1 MKAVPEKPS
10 AAPPQHDAVRASHHD
25 AVHAP
30 DLDTSAATPDLGTT
44 TAAPDLGTTTATPDL
59 GTTTAAPDLELAAA
73 APDLGL
79 SHLSRLSHSAAP
91 PAERTTASP
100 PPDRRSI
107 QRLQRMAGNGA
118 VSRMVAQRYTAP
130 VKPPPAQSA
139 RFRSVKADVAGKRTR
154 LAAHA
159 PAASESKASQDAAVA
174 PPDDKEAQGK
184 AANAEKM
191 NAAKP
196 GEFDKKAFIDAVN
209 KAIDSQ
215 APKNLDEA
223 DKFAKSGKA
232 DQVKAEVDGKVTD
245 GKESSANDI
254 DTATKAPP
262 DTSAAKDK
270 EVTPL
275 TPDEAPGNPG
285 APSAADAVP
294 EKQPAAVT
302 DFSEGPAG
310 NDKAMADA
318 EVTEEQLAKGNEP
331 EFNEAL
337 SAKKTSEADAAKAP
351 AKGKAGE
358 DQQLSTA
365 QQNAAASGAQAMAG
379 LTSTRA
385 AAGKQV
391 DGGKNDTKSKDE
403 KKRAEVTAKLQ
414 KVYDGTKKDVEDTL
428 SGLDKKVDSAFTSGE
443 KSARDAFTADHKS
456 RMKKYKDK
464 RYSGL
469 MGKGRWIKDKFAGL
483 PKAANDL
490 YQESRKLYVSR
501 MQTVISSVA
510 DIIGA
515 ELGKAKARIAKG
527 RTELKAEVDRLPADL
542 KQFGEDAAKDF
553 AGKFD
558 DLETTVN
565 EKSEQLVQ
573 DLAQKYTAA
582 LNKIDEEIKKLQEAN
597 KGLIDKAKDA
607 IVGVIKTI
615 NELKNLLLGI
625 LAKAASAI
633 MKIIKDPIGF
643 LGNLVK
649 AVGAGLN
656 LFITNIADHLKTG
669 VVSWLLGTA
678 VKAGLDLPARFDLK
692 GIIQLI
698 GSMLGLTWDN
708 IRARVTRKGVPD
720 EAMSAVETSV
730 PVAKNLAAE
739 GPAGAVKEIQA
750 ETGDLKAT
758 ILGKL
763 TTYLIPTVLIAGI
776 TWIISLLNPAS
787 AFVRAVK
794 GIIDIVTFI
803 VTQGAQ
809 IADFV
814 NAVLDA
820 VIAIANGGQ
829 AGVPKLIEA
838 ALASSVPL
846 LIGFL
851 AALLG
856 IGGLAN
862 KVKSVFQSVSRPV
875 TRAIDKIVDFIA
887 RKGKALWNKRKDKK
901 GGDQNK
907 KDRPDVR
914 LAARKAALRGWQD
927 TARHT
932 ADQVVSAQQLKALL
946 SNSAG
951 SPNGVRITL
960 DVVDSQN
967 SWRVRASARSARQH
981 ARAEEGSGWIAQGDG
996 GQRFYTAKNLSA
1008 FNSSLI
1014 SETFNELGKHD
1025 EASSED
1031 SDLRSEYRRS
1041 VETGK
1046 QIEKSQQDRLDT
1058 KVRGLK
1064 FSVEQESFT
1073 GAKQD
1078 KKVRTTVRVTPNTQS
1093 ATRQVP
1099 LHEEEFPFTMGQAAR
1114 TMKIESVGDPV
1125 TQLHPVKI
1133 PMKGNDPTTGYVVNM
1148 ATTPGEIA
1156 PTVASRYLN
1165 EAWVGSESNEA
1176 PESRTAVVIG
1186 VNTYES
1192 LDEQKTESGKAS
1204 ISGAINSIDRPE
1216 KLLMA
1221 AFGFVWTPTWYK
1233 GKKKA
1238 QIDLVRK
1245 AYDGLESSEKEK
1257 VLSENEGQL
1266 RKERRLPYGL
1276 FRDEVVR
1283 SPHTTDAV
1291 GILSKVNERVHIVN
1305 QDADGGVTAWGGRGV
1320 LTEYDAFL
1328 SDMEIHPTLTIGG
1341 YTFEGFDWTP
1351 SGAPRATQLGRLVHA
1366 LRSAMATAKARLTG
1380 SPTARGER
1388 AQSAHLTT
1396 LGNRLDRTIRTAI
1409 SEVHPEMLYP
1419 TEPNM
1424 LIKATDS
1431 LHGGGIFQDDNLRPS
1446 PSSKQGALYGIG
1458 GSEGRSAKIRMM
1470 KNDPEGFMARY
1481 APGTSIGTDPLPDD
1495 KGRGLTVTPQNVRD
1509 VTSGTAFDDGIP
1521 RHRAYALIMQSQT
1534 TASAMNLARE
1544 FRMINPRLTAADEL
1558 RLRDEIFAHV
1568 ERAAEFMVDNPDVAI
1583 EDKNSPVE
1591 GILMNLR
1598 DSFEKAILRD
1608 ASTGNEELLE
1618 AYRKAH
1624 QITDRIIRTMT
1635 ASEMGSLWK
1644 DLSSSLHRISE
1655 SPPRS
1660 GR

>member
-10 AAPPQHDAVRASHHD
+10 ATPQPRHEAVR
-25 AVHAP
+25 AP
-30 DLDTSAATPDLGTT
+30 DLDAVAVPERDAVAVPERDGSRSDAARTEQ
-44 TAAPDLGTTTATPDL
+44 TATSP
-59 GTTTAAPDLELAAA
+59 A
-73 APDLGL
+73 
-79 SHLSRLSHSAAP
+79 SRV
-91 PAERTTASP
+91 
-100 PPDRRSI
+100 PDRRSI
-107 QRLQRMAGNGA
+107 QRLQRLAGNGA
-118 VSRMVAQRYTAP
+118 VSRLVAQRYTAP
-130 VKPPPAQSA
+130 VKPSPAQSP
-139 RFRSVKADVAGKRTR
+139 RFRNVKTDVAAKKTR

-159 PAASESKASQDAAVA
+159 PAATESKASQDAAVA

-196 GEFDKKAFIDAVN
+196 GEFDKAAFIAAVD
-209 KAIDSQ
+209 KAIDAQ

-223 DKFAKSGKA
+223 DKFSKSGKA

-245 GKESSANDI
+245 GKESSAKDI

-270 EVTPL
+270 DVTPL
-275 TPDEAPGNPG
+275 TPDQAPGNPG

-351 AKGKAGE
+351 AKGKAAE
-358 DQQLSTA
+358 DQQLSSA
-365 QQNAAASGAQAMAG
+365 KQNAAASGAQAMSA

-385 AAGKQV
+385 TAGKQV

-428 SGLDKKVDSAFTSGE
+428 SGLDKKVDSAFTAGE

-469 MGKGRWIKDKFAGL
+469 MGKGRWVKDKFAGL
-483 PKAANDL
+483 PKEADAL
-490 YQESRKLYVSR
+490 YQESRKLYVAKMR
-501 MQTVISSVA
+501 TVISSVA

-527 RTELKAEVDRLPADL
+527 RTELKAEVDKLPPDL
-542 KQFGEDAAKDF
+542 RQFGEEAAKDF

-558 DLETTVN
+558 DLEATVN

-597 KGLIDKAKDA
+597 RGLIDKAKDA
-607 IVGVIKTI
+607 IVGAIKTI

-678 VKAGLDLPARFDLK
+678 VKAGLDLPQKFDLK

-708 IRARVTRKGVPD
+708 IRTRVTRKGVPD

-750 ETGDLKAT
+750 EAGDLKAT

-809 IADFV
+809 IVDFV

-838 ALASSVPL
+838 ALATSVPL

-887 RKGKALWNKRKDKK
+887 KKGKALW
-901 GGDQNK
+901 
-907 KDRPDVR
+907 
-914 LAARKAALRGWQD
+914 
-927 TARHT
+927 
-932 ADQVVSAQQLKALL
+932 
-946 SNSAG
+946 
-951 SPNGVRITL
+951 
-960 DVVDSQN
+960 
-967 SWRVRASARSARQH
+967 
-981 ARAEEGSGWIAQGDG
+981 
-996 GQRFYTAKNLSA
+996 AK
-1008 FNSSLI
+1008 I
-1014 SETFNELGKHD
+1014 
-1025 EASSED
+1025 
-1031 SDLRSEYRRS
+1031 
-1041 VETGK
+1041 
-1046 QIEKSQQDRLDT
+1046 
-1058 KVRGLK
+1058 
-1064 FSVEQESFT
+1064 
-1073 GAKQD
+1073 
-1078 KKVRTTVRVTPNTQS
+1078 
-1093 ATRQVP
+1093 
-1099 LHEEEFPFTMGQAAR
+1099 
-1114 TMKIESVGDPV
+1114 
-1125 TQLHPVKI
+1125 
-1133 PMKGNDPTTGYVVNM
+1133 
-1148 ATTPGEIA
+1148 
-1156 PTVASRYLN
+1156 
-1165 EAWVGSESNEA
+1165 
-1176 PESRTAVVIG
+1176 
-1186 VNTYES
+1186 
-1192 LDEQKTESGKAS
+1192 
-1204 ISGAINSIDRPE
+1204 
-1216 KLLMA
+1216 
-1221 AFGFVWTPTWYK
+1221 K
-1233 GKKKA
+1233 GKKKPDADKNKNPHVKPATDKGAKDRTVGKNLTWTIHSEPHRLWIA
-1238 QIDLVRK
+1238 QSSGRYVPMVASEPNPVQTAIGLYRGQAAPQNDETTTETIDAAESDLNSLLGALATYEREKKAGASDAVLSRTEADIISAQVNLRK
-1245 AYDGLESSEKEK
+1245 SIAKAQTLLGHDSDDRLQSAKEAFKSSPFSTLYLAKLLGLSSRTAQREVKDWLEKGVAFPHESGMYTFDPVVAGWRESHPNNRSKYGYSNPKKTSSVGLE
-1257 VLSENEGQL
+1257 
-1266 RKERRLPYGL
+1266 
-1276 FRDEVVR
+1276 
-1283 SPHTTDAV
+1283 
-1291 GILSKVNERVHIVN
+1291 ILSKGLLGSYDSDRNIKPATPNEKKDATYH
-1305 QDADGGVTAWGGRGV
+1305 QD
-1320 LTEYDAFL
+1320 
-1328 SDMEIHPTLTIGG
+1328 
-1341 YTFEGFDWTP
+1341 
-1351 SGAPRATQLGRLVHA
+1351 RARYKSV
-1366 LRSAMATAKARLTG
+1366 
-1380 SPTARGER
+1380 
-1388 AQSAHLTT
+1388 
-1396 LGNRLDRTIRTAI
+1396 
-1409 SEVHPEMLYP
+1409 V
-1419 TEPNM
+1419 
-1424 LIKATDS
+1424 
-1431 LHGGGIFQDDNLRPS
+1431 
-1446 PSSKQGALYGIG
+1446 PSSQYL
-1458 GSEGRSAKIRMM
+1458 
-1470 KNDPEGFMARY
+1470 DFPFPE
-1481 APGTSIGTDPLPDD
+1481 
-1495 KGRGLTVTPQNVRD
+1495 
-1509 VTSGTAFDDGIP
+1509 
-1521 RHRAYALIMQSQT
+1521 
-1534 TASAMNLARE
+1534 
-1544 FRMINPRLTAADEL
+1544 
-1558 RLRDEIFAHV
+1558 
-1568 ERAAEFMVDNPDVAI
+1568 
-1583 EDKNSPVE
+1583 
-1591 GILMNLR
+1591 
-1598 DSFEKAILRD
+1598 AILGHAGKG
-1608 ASTGNEELLE
+1608 ASGHWNAIGHTQTRAENQTWNKDPNNYHGPEHEKESAASGSQAPPYELPTKE
-1618 AYRKAH
+1618 R
-1624 QITDRIIRTMT
+1624 
-1635 ASEMGSLWK
+1635 GS
-1644 DLSSSLHRISE
+1644 HE
-1655 SPPRS
+1655 SWWES
-1660 GR
+1660 G

>member
-1 MKAVPEKPS
+1 MKAIPEKPS
-10 AAPPQHDAVRASHHD
+10 ETSRSGAPRTDTAPQP
-25 AVHAP
+25 AP
-30 DLDTSAATPDLGTT
+30 S
-44 TAAPDLGTTTATPDL
+44 
-59 GTTTAAPDLELAAA
+59 
-73 APDLGL
+73 
-79 SHLSRLSHSAAP
+79 
-91 PAERTTASP
+91 

-107 QRLQRMAGNGA
+107 QRLQRLAGNGA
-118 VSRMVAQRYTAP
+118 VSRLVAQRYTAP
-130 VKPPPAQSA
+130 VKPSPAQSA
-139 RFRSVKADVAGKRTR
+139 RFRTMKADVAGKKTR

-159 PAASESKASQDAAVA
+159 PAGAESKASQDAAVA

-245 GKESSANDI
+245 GKETSAKDI

-270 EVTPL
+270 DVTPL
-275 TPDEAPGNPG
+275 TPDQAPGNPG

-294 EKQPAAVT
+294 DKQPAAVT
-302 DFSEGPAG
+302 DFSEGPAD
-310 NDKAMADA
+310 NDRAMADA
-318 EVTEEQLAKGNEP
+318 EVTEDQLAKGNEP

-351 AKGKAGE
+351 AKGRAAE

-365 QQNAAASGAQAMAG
+365 KQNAAASGAQAMAG

-403 KKRAEVTAKLQ
+403 KKRAEVTAKLRH
-414 KVYDGTKKDVEDTL
+414 VYDGTKKDVEDTL

-490 YQESRKLYVSR
+490 YQESRKLYVSK
-501 MQTVISSVA
+501 MQTVISQVA
-510 DIIGA
+510 DIIGT

-542 KQFGEDAAKDF
+542 KQFGQEAAKDF

-558 DLETTVN
+558 DLEATVN

-607 IVGVIKTI
+607 IVGAIKTI

-678 VKAGLDLPARFDLK
+678 VKAGLDLPQKFDLK

-708 IRARVTRKGVPD
+708 IRTRVTRKGVPD

-750 ETGDLKAT
+750 EAGDLKAT

-829 AGVPKLIEA
+829 AGVPKLIET
-838 ALASSVPL
+838 ALATSVPL

-887 RKGKALWNKRKDKK
+887 KKGRALARRTTNKTGAGGTPEKREERLGKGLRAGVTAVNKYRDRPVGERLLNPLLGAIRARHRLTSLKPVDENGKWTLLAQLTSASAPTAAHPEDPDKKKKEKALQEWNDEGLKYRLRKADGSHILVAYAVQGTAGIHPMLKWNGHEWIENDSDLIEKRRLKSRDTSYRATNSEKADFELLTKKRMSAIARMRKAEKTRESRESGGREIKPEFDRVRKRAGEDVSRNGEELGERSAKAAVLLHYSGAERIDSGQGGSGRFDQVYLKPGGDYLLVEAKAPSAKLGRRWNVERTGKVQQGTHGYVASVIAAMKESNVRLPPNSKGFKFESDLSKTLEKEHLLKNLEYILIQARVEKK
-901 GGDQNK
+901 GG
-907 KDRPDVR
+907 
-914 LAARKAALRGWQD
+914 G
-927 TARHT
+927 
-932 ADQVVSAQQLKALL
+932 
-946 SNSAG
+946 
-951 SPNGVRITL
+951 
-960 DVVDSQN
+960 
-967 SWRVRASARSARQH
+967 
-981 ARAEEGSGWIAQGDG
+981 
-996 GQRFYTAKNLSA
+996 
-1008 FNSSLI
+1008 
-1014 SETFNELGKHD
+1014 
-1025 EASSED
+1025 
-1031 SDLRSEYRRS
+1031 
-1041 VETGK
+1041 
-1046 QIEKSQQDRLDT
+1046 
-1058 KVRGLK
+1058 
-1064 FSVEQESFT
+1064 FS
-1073 GAKQD
+1073 
-1078 KKVRTTVRVTPNTQS
+1078 
-1093 ATRQVP
+1093 
-1099 LHEEEFPFTMGQAAR
+1099 
-1114 TMKIESVGDPV
+1114 
-1125 TQLHPVKI
+1125 
-1133 PMKGNDPTTGYVVNM
+1133 
-1148 ATTPGEIA
+1148 
-1156 PTVASRYLN
+1156 
-1165 EAWVGSESNEA
+1165 
-1176 PESRTAVVIG
+1176 
-1186 VNTYES
+1186 
-1192 LDEQKTESGKAS
+1192 
-1204 ISGAINSIDRPE
+1204 
-1216 KLLMA
+1216 
-1221 AFGFVWTPTWYK
+1221 
-1233 GKKKA
+1233 
-1238 QIDLVRK
+1238 
-1245 AYDGLESSEKEK
+1245 
-1257 VLSENEGQL
+1257 
-1266 RKERRLPYGL
+1266 
-1276 FRDEVVR
+1276 
-1283 SPHTTDAV
+1283 
-1291 GILSKVNERVHIVN
+1291 
-1305 QDADGGVTAWGGRGV
+1305 
-1320 LTEYDAFL
+1320 
-1328 SDMEIHPTLTIGG
+1328 
-1341 YTFEGFDWTP
+1341 GFD
-1351 SGAPRATQLGRLVHA
+1351 
-1366 LRSAMATAKARLTG
+1366 K
-1380 SPTARGER
+1380 
-1388 AQSAHLTT
+1388 
-1396 LGNRLDRTIRTAI
+1396 
-1409 SEVHPEMLYP
+1409 SEF
-1419 TEPNM
+1419 
-1424 LIKATDS
+1424 LI
-1431 LHGGGIFQDDNLRPS
+1431 
-1446 PSSKQGALYGIG
+1446 Y
-1458 GSEGRSAKIRMM
+1458 
-1470 KNDPEGFMARY
+1470 
-1481 APGTSIGTDPLPDD
+1481 
-1495 KGRGLTVTPQNVRD
+1495 
-1509 VTSGTAFDDGIP
+1509 
-1521 RHRAYALIMQSQT
+1521 
-1534 TASAMNLARE
+1534 
-1544 FRMINPRLTAADEL
+1544 
-1558 RLRDEIFAHV
+1558 
-1568 ERAAEFMVDNPDVAI
+1568 
-1583 EDKNSPVE
+1583 
-1591 GILMNLR
+1591 
-1598 DSFEKAILRD
+1598 
-1608 ASTGNEELLE
+1608 
-1618 AYRKAH
+1618 
-1624 QITDRIIRTMT
+1624 
-1635 ASEMGSLWK
+1635 
-1644 DLSSSLHRISE
+1644 
-1655 SPPRS
+1655 
-1660 GR
+1660 

>member
-10 AAPPQHDAVRASHHD
+10 ATPQPRHEAVR
-25 AVHAP
+25 AP
-30 DLDTSAATPDLGTT
+30 DLDAVAVPERDAVPVPERDGSRPDAARTEQ
-44 TAAPDLGTTTATPDL
+44 TATSP
-59 GTTTAAPDLELAAA
+59 A
-73 APDLGL
+73 
-79 SHLSRLSHSAAP
+79 SRA
-91 PAERTTASP
+91 
-100 PPDRRSI
+100 PDRRSV
-107 QRLQRMAGNGA
+107 QRLQRLAGNGA
-118 VSRMVAQRYTAP
+118 VSRLVAQRYTAP
-130 VKPPPAQSA
+130 VKPSPAQSP
-139 RFRSVKADVAGKRTR
+139 RFRNVKTDVAAKKTR

-159 PAASESKASQDAAVA
+159 PAATESKASQDAAVA

-196 GEFDKKAFIDAVN
+196 GEFDKAAFIAAVD
-209 KAIDSQ
+209 KAIDAQ

-223 DKFAKSGKA
+223 DKFSKSGKA

-270 EVTPL
+270 DVTPL
-275 TPDEAPGNPG
+275 TPDQAPGNPG
-285 APSAADAVP
+285 APSATDAVP

-302 DFSEGPAG
+302 DFSEGPAE

-351 AKGKAGE
+351 AKGKAAE
-358 DQQLSTA
+358 DQQLSSA
-365 QQNAAASGAQAMAG
+365 KQNAAASGAQAMSA
-379 LTSTRA
+379 LTATRA
-385 AAGKQV
+385 TAGKQV

-428 SGLDKKVDSAFTSGE
+428 SGLDKKVDSAFTAGE

-469 MGKGRWIKDKFAGL
+469 MGKGRWVKDKFAGL
-483 PKAANDL
+483 PKEADAL
-490 YQESRKLYVSR
+490 YQESRKLYVAKMR
-501 MQTVISSVA
+501 TVISSVA

-527 RTELKAEVDRLPADL
+527 RTELKAEVDKLPADL
-542 KQFGEDAAKDF
+542 RQFGEEAAKDF

-558 DLETTVN
+558 DLEATVN

-597 KGLIDKAKDA
+597 RGLIDKAKDA
-607 IVGVIKTI
+607 IVGAIKTI

-708 IRARVTRKGVPD
+708 IRTRVTRKGVPD

-750 ETGDLKAT
+750 EAGDLKAT

-809 IADFV
+809 IVDFV

-838 ALASSVPL
+838 ALATSVPL

-887 RKGKALWNKRKDKK
+887 KKGKALWNK
-901 GGDQNK
+901 
-907 KDRPDVR
+907 
-914 LAARKAALRGWQD
+914 
-927 TARHT
+927 
-932 ADQVVSAQQLKALL
+932 
-946 SNSAG
+946 
-951 SPNGVRITL
+951 
-960 DVVDSQN
+960 
-967 SWRVRASARSARQH
+967 
-981 ARAEEGSGWIAQGDG
+981 
-996 GQRFYTAKNLSA
+996 
-1008 FNSSLI
+1008 
-1014 SETFNELGKHD
+1014 
-1025 EASSED
+1025 
-1031 SDLRSEYRRS
+1031 
-1041 VETGK
+1041 
-1046 QIEKSQQDRLDT
+1046 
-1058 KVRGLK
+1058 
-1064 FSVEQESFT
+1064 
-1073 GAKQD
+1073 
-1078 KKVRTTVRVTPNTQS
+1078 
-1093 ATRQVP
+1093 
-1099 LHEEEFPFTMGQAAR
+1099 
-1114 TMKIESVGDPV
+1114 
-1125 TQLHPVKI
+1125 
-1133 PMKGNDPTTGYVVNM
+1133 
-1148 ATTPGEIA
+1148 
-1156 PTVASRYLN
+1156 
-1165 EAWVGSESNEA
+1165 
-1176 PESRTAVVIG
+1176 
-1186 VNTYES
+1186 
-1192 LDEQKTESGKAS
+1192 
-1204 ISGAINSIDRPE
+1204 
-1216 KLLMA
+1216 
-1221 AFGFVWTPTWYK
+1221 
-1233 GKKKA
+1233 
-1238 QIDLVRK
+1238 
-1245 AYDGLESSEKEK
+1245 
-1257 VLSENEGQL
+1257 L
-1266 RKERRLPYGL
+1266 RKERKGKGKEEKRKKGNPENEDKNRRLSQGVRAATKELNKYHGQLVPQDEVKPRLSSIKSRYRLTELRIREDGDQWRVEGAVNPRQQSPTEAPTRALLKESIRKSLAYYAPKHVTEKIHVDWAQQIEKAKIGGISIWKKDDLSGTELEALNSLQKAGSVTSLMGYFDEARGKELAESGIFHKYALHNRSPQPPHSVRKEFITALGNSVLKRLKRGGAERINSLAGEEGDDKLINDLPKIGFNLTDYRYGL
-1276 FRDEVVR
+1276 FTDL
-1283 SPHTTDAV
+1283 PGAGAKADPTLKDAV
-1291 GILSKVNERVHIVN
+1291 EKSKEIGPDKPIINFLKEMVKPGGEVSGINAQEFQRLWQVGANAEWVKEQFRGVSPGRHEWIPSNYIGRVLDVAIATRSELGVEQAKKWITLQSELRSFTCDVIWDLRVNPDTTAITRENFHTHTGGFSDNTYSAIADPIYHGDPSRRNEQQEPGVRIESGGLRGIFEKYIERVG
-1305 QDADGGVTAWGGRGV
+1305 A
-1320 LTEYDAFL
+1320 
-1328 SDMEIHPTLTIGG
+1328 
-1341 YTFEGFDWTP
+1341 
-1351 SGAPRATQLGRLVHA
+1351 SGATPLGFL
-1366 LRSAMATAKARLTG
+1366 
-1380 SPTARGER
+1380 
-1388 AQSAHLTT
+1388 
-1396 LGNRLDRTIRTAI
+1396 
-1409 SEVHPEMLYP
+1409 
-1419 TEPNM
+1419 
-1424 LIKATDS
+1424 
-1431 LHGGGIFQDDNLRPS
+1431 
-1446 PSSKQGALYGIG
+1446 
-1458 GSEGRSAKIRMM
+1458 
-1470 KNDPEGFMARY
+1470 
-1481 APGTSIGTDPLPDD
+1481 
-1495 KGRGLTVTPQNVRD
+1495 
-1509 VTSGTAFDDGIP
+1509 
-1521 RHRAYALIMQSQT
+1521 
-1534 TASAMNLARE
+1534 
-1544 FRMINPRLTAADEL
+1544 DEL
-1558 RLRDEIFAHV
+1558 REKLKNGDI
-1568 ERAAEFMVDNPDVAI
+1568 MWDGKLNPDLPERVL
-1583 EDKNSPVE
+1583 DLPVNGTYKKKKVTIAE
-1591 GILMNLR
+1591 
-1598 DSFEKAILRD
+1598 E
-1608 ASTGNEELLE
+1608 TGN
-1618 AYRKAH
+1618 AN
-1624 QITDRIIRTMT
+1624 ITTVEVTGITVRTM
-1635 ASEMGSLWK
+1635 AEMQRENYFRVLRNFTSAERKLNAV
-1644 DLSSSLHRISE
+1644 
-1655 SPPRS
+1655 
-1660 GR
+1660 

>member
-10 AAPPQHDAVRASHHD
+10 ATPPRHDAARTPDLDAVHTPSSD

-30 DLDTSAATPDLGTT
+30 DHGAALELSRSEAPRTER
-44 TAAPDLGTTTATPDL
+44 AATATPP
-59 GTTTAAPDLELAAA
+59 G
-73 APDLGL
+73 
-79 SHLSRLSHSAAP
+79 HR
-91 PAERTTASP
+91 
-100 PPDRRSI
+100 PDRRSI

-118 VSRMVAQRYTAP
+118 VSRLVAQRYTAP
-130 VKPPPAQSA
+130 VKTPPAQSA
-139 RFRSVKADVAGKRTR
+139 RFRTMKADVAAKKTR

-245 GKESSANDI
+245 GKESSAKDI

-275 TPDEAPGNPG
+275 TPDQAPANPG
-285 APSAADAVP
+285 APSATDAVP

-302 DFSEGPAG
+302 DFSEGPAE

-351 AKGKAGE
+351 AKGKAAE

-365 QQNAAASGAQAMAG
+365 KQNAAASGAQAMAG

-385 AAGKQV
+385 TAGKQV

-428 SGLDKKVDSAFTSGE
+428 SGLDKKVDTAFTSGE

-527 RTELKAEVDRLPADL
+527 RTELKAEVDKLPSDL
-542 KQFGEDAAKDF
+542 RQFGEEAAKDF

-558 DLETTVN
+558 DLEATVK

-607 IVGVIKTI
+607 IVGAIKTI

-678 VKAGLDLPARFDLK
+678 VKAGLDLPAKFDLK

-708 IRARVTRKGVPD
+708 IRTRVTRKGVPD

-750 ETGDLKAT
+750 EAGDLKAT

-838 ALASSVPL
+838 ALATSVPL

-887 RKGKALWNKRKDKK
+887 KKGKAIWNKKNRADKNNETKIKNGNEGRELEKDSNHATDIRLPSTPFSTRDGERHKVLFAGLGTSAELK
-901 GGDQNK
+901 VHSVEQRITEFFEAWGTEVKSIPETSPTKAQQTEA
-907 KDRPDVR
+907 
-914 LAARKAALRGWQD
+914 LAAAIAKSNDVEKRKEALGRNGIPS
-927 TARHT
+927 ARRQRDYDLLV
-932 ADQVVSAQQLKALL
+932 ADMKALAALL
-946 SNSAG
+946 SAR
-951 SPNGVRITL
+951 SPKPPLPPPVLPPFSNGVLATGFKAQYLPKDI
-960 DVVDSQN
+960 
-967 SWRVRASARSARQH
+967 ASIH
-981 ARAEEGSGWIAQGDG
+981 
-996 GQRFYTAKNLSA
+996 
-1008 FNSSLI
+1008 
-1014 SETFNELGKHD
+1014 
-1025 EASSED
+1025 
-1031 SDLRSEYRRS
+1031 
-1041 VETGK
+1041 
-1046 QIEKSQQDRLDT
+1046 
-1058 KVRGLK
+1058 
-1064 FSVEQESFT
+1064 
-1073 GAKQD
+1073 
-1078 KKVRTTVRVTPNTQS
+1078 
-1093 ATRQVP
+1093 
-1099 LHEEEFPFTMGQAAR
+1099 
-1114 TMKIESVGDPV
+1114 
-1125 TQLHPVKI
+1125 
-1133 PMKGNDPTTGYVVNM
+1133 
-1148 ATTPGEIA
+1148 PGEIA
-1156 PTVASRYLN
+1156 
-1165 EAWVGSESNEA
+1165 
-1176 PESRTAVVIG
+1176 
-1186 VNTYES
+1186 
-1192 LDEQKTESGKAS
+1192 
-1204 ISGAINSIDRPE
+1204 
-1216 KLLMA
+1216 
-1221 AFGFVWTPTWYK
+1221 
-1233 GKKKA
+1233 
-1238 QIDLVRK
+1238 
-1245 AYDGLESSEKEK
+1245 
-1257 VLSENEGQL
+1257 SENDGATL
-1266 RKERRLPYGL
+1266 RGWSFVSLNSLNPPNNPVWVKMHLLPVPL
-1276 FRDEVVR
+1276 
-1283 SPHTTDAV
+1283 
-1291 GILSKVNERVHIVN
+1291 
-1305 QDADGGVTAWGGRGV
+1305 GG
-1320 LTEYDAFL
+1320 
-1328 SDMEIHPTLTIGG
+1328 
-1341 YTFEGFDWTP
+1341 
-1351 SGAPRATQLGRLVHA
+1351 
-1366 LRSAMATAKARLTG
+1366 
-1380 SPTARGER
+1380 
-1388 AQSAHLTT
+1388 
-1396 LGNRLDRTIRTAI
+1396 
-1409 SEVHPEMLYP
+1409 
-1419 TEPNM
+1419 
-1424 LIKATDS
+1424 KATDS
-1431 LHGGGIFQDDNLRPS
+1431 NLVVARGTTNTTFHFGVEDAAADALSEEREEMIWYEVDVSTHANPDGFLDTITVRWAGYEVKGGAWEPKS
-1446 PSSKQGALYGIG
+1446 PSTAKKQELTSSPQTTPSLTGLNPLIL
-1458 GSEGRSAKIRMM
+1458 
-1470 KNDPEGFMARY
+1470 D
-1481 APGTSIGTDPLPDD
+1481 SIGKRGWKGLSNAIFGSKTDEAFSQMVIDEL
-1495 KGRGLTVTPQNVRD
+1495 KRGGTF
-1509 VTSGTAFDDGIP
+1509 TSTTSLKL
-1521 RHRAYALIMQSQT
+1521 RLI
-1534 TASAMNLARE
+1534 
-1544 FRMINPRLTAADEL
+1544 AADSL
-1558 RLRDEIFAHV
+1558 RQNGI
-1568 ERAAEFMVDNPDVAI
+1568 
-1583 EDKNSPVE
+1583 E
-1591 GILMNLR
+1591 GITNKIDTLV
-1598 DSFEKAILRD
+1598 DAINQ
-1608 ASTGNEELLE
+1608 G
-1618 AYRKAH
+1618 
-1624 QITDRIIRTMT
+1624 
-1635 ASEMGSLWK
+1635 
-1644 DLSSSLHRISE
+1644 RISI
-1655 SPPRS
+1655 
-1660 GR
+1660 

>member
-1 MKAVPEKPS
+1 MKAIPEKPS
-10 AAPPQHDAVRASHHD
+10 ATPPHHEAVRAPDHDAVLAPDHGTASTPD
-25 AVHAP
+25 LDSSAGAP
-30 DLDTSAATPDLGTT
+30 DLV
-44 TAAPDLGTTTATPDL
+44 
-59 GTTTAAPDLELAAA
+59 
-73 APDLGL
+73 
-79 SHLSRLSHSAAP
+79 LSRSAAP
-91 PAERTTASP
+91 PTERAPTAP
-100 PPDRRSI
+100 APAPDRRSI

-118 VSRMVAQRYTAP
+118 VSRLVAQRYTAP
-130 VKPPPAQSA
+130 VKTPPAQSA
-139 RFRSVKADVAGKRTR
+139 RFRTMKADVAGKKTR

-159 PAASESKASQDAAVA
+159 PAAAESKASQDAAVA

-245 GKESSANDI
+245 GKESSAKDI

-270 EVTPL
+270 DVTPL
-275 TPDEAPGNPG
+275 TPDAAPGNPG
-285 APSAADAVP
+285 APSATDAVP

-310 NDKAMADA
+310 NDQAMADA

-351 AKGKAGE
+351 AKGKAAE

-365 QQNAAASGAQAMAG
+365 KQNAAASGAQAMAG

-490 YQESRKLYVSR
+490 YQESRKLYVSK

-527 RTELKAEVDRLPADL
+527 RTELKAEVDKLPADL
-542 KQFGEDAAKDF
+542 KQFGEEAAKDF

-558 DLETTVN
+558 DLEATVN

-607 IVGVIKTI
+607 IVGAIKTI

-708 IRARVTRKGVPD
+708 IRTRVTRKGVPD

-838 ALASSVPL
+838 ALATSVPL

-856 IGGLAN
+856 ISGLAN

-875 TRAIDKIVDFIA
+875 TRAIDKIVDFITK
-887 RKGKALWNKRKDKK
+887 KGKALWNKLKGKDKK
-901 GGDQNK
+901 GDHDPKIEDSRSKENKEGDLK
-907 KDRPDVR
+907 KAITAAQKLLKKREIASTVISKLSSIKKR
-914 LAARKAALRGWQD
+914 FSLAELNLVVDEKRKGEQLSHVKGKVNPEGETEKEVIPLDEIHAAIAGNEGKLGTLIGEGGFGSVHEVPGMPHVAIK
-927 TARHT
+927 TAIGGGENPQLEKE
-932 ADQVVSAQQLKALL
+932 ADSLALL
-946 SNSAG
+946 DSR
-951 SPNGVRITL
+951 GVPTPYR
-960 DVVDSQN
+960 
-967 SWRVRASARSARQH
+967 
-981 ARAEEGSGWIAQGDG
+981 
-996 GQRFYTAKNLSA
+996 
-1008 FNSSLI
+1008 
-1014 SETFNELGKHD
+1014 GKIKW
-1025 EASSED
+1025 
-1031 SDLRSEYRRS
+1031 
-1041 VETGK
+1041 T
-1046 QIEKSQQDRLDT
+1046 
-1058 KVRGLK
+1058 
-1064 FSVEQESFT
+1064 
-1073 GAKQD
+1073 
-1078 KKVRTTVRVTPNTQS
+1078 
-1093 ATRQVP
+1093 
-1099 LHEEEFPFTMGQAAR
+1099 
-1114 TMKIESVGDPV
+1114 DP
-1125 TQLHPVKI
+1125 
-1133 PMKGNDPTTGYVVNM
+1133 
-1148 ATTPGEIA
+1148 
-1156 PTVASRYLN
+1156 
-1165 EAWVGSESNEA
+1165 
-1176 PESRTAVVIG
+1176 
-1186 VNTYES
+1186 
-1192 LDEQKTESGKAS
+1192 SGKTHS
-1204 ISGAINSIDRPE
+1204 GIVMDKISGAFSKAVLQMGKFADLAVDSEARSLVTTRTVADLLKLKETCLAHGLDIQDLQFMIQQDGSIRVIDPARIQDVSGLPR
-1216 KLLMA
+1216 
-1221 AFGFVWTPTWYK
+1221 
-1233 GKKKA
+1233 KKA
-1238 QIDLVRK
+1238 RPIMQAFTRRIDSIISR
-1245 AYDGLESSEKEK
+1245 
-1257 VLSENEGQL
+1257 
-1266 RKERRLPYGL
+1266 
-1276 FRDEVVR
+1276 VR
-1283 SPHTTDAV
+1283 SIA
-1291 GILSKVNERVHIVN
+1291 
-1305 QDADGGVTAWGGRGV
+1305 
-1320 LTEYDAFL
+1320 
-1328 SDMEIHPTLTIGG
+1328 
-1341 YTFEGFDWTP
+1341 
-1351 SGAPRATQLGRLVHA
+1351 
-1366 LRSAMATAKARLTG
+1366 
-1380 SPTARGER
+1380 
-1388 AQSAHLTT
+1388 
-1396 LGNRLDRTIRTAI
+1396 
-1409 SEVHPEMLYP
+1409 
-1419 TEPNM
+1419 
-1424 LIKATDS
+1424 
-1431 LHGGGIFQDDNLRPS
+1431 
-1446 PSSKQGALYGIG
+1446 G
-1458 GSEGRSAKIRMM
+1458 GS
-1470 KNDPEGFMARY
+1470 
-1481 APGTSIGTDPLPDD
+1481 
-1495 KGRGLTVTPQNVRD
+1495 
-1509 VTSGTAFDDGIP
+1509 
-1521 RHRAYALIMQSQT
+1521 
-1534 TASAMNLARE
+1534 
-1544 FRMINPRLTAADEL
+1544 
-1558 RLRDEIFAHV
+1558 
-1568 ERAAEFMVDNPDVAI
+1568 
-1583 EDKNSPVE
+1583 
-1591 GILMNLR
+1591 
-1598 DSFEKAILRD
+1598 
-1608 ASTGNEELLE
+1608 
-1618 AYRKAH
+1618 
-1624 QITDRIIRTMT
+1624 
-1635 ASEMGSLWK
+1635 
-1644 DLSSSLHRISE
+1644 
-1655 SPPRS
+1655 
-1660 GR
+1660 

>member
-1 MKAVPEKPS
+1 MPGTLAATTHAPRPGGSWPAGAGGREGRRMKAVPEKPS
-10 AAPPQHDAVRASHHD
+10 ATPPHHE
-25 AVHAP
+25 
-30 DLDTSAATPDLGTT
+30 AAR
-44 TAAPDLGTTTATPDL
+44 
-59 GTTTAAPDLELAAA
+59 

-79 SHLSRLSHSAAP
+79 SRSAVPTAG
-91 PAERTTASP
+91 RVTTAP
-100 PPDRRSI
+100 ARAPAPDRRSI

-118 VSRMVAQRYTAP
+118 VSRLVAQRYTAP
-130 VKPPPAQSA
+130 VKPSPAQSA
-139 RFRSVKADVAGKRTR
+139 RFRTMKADVAGKKTR
-154 LAAHA
+154 LSAHA

-245 GKESSANDI
+245 GRETSAKDI
-254 DTATKAPP
+254 DTATQAPP
-262 DTSAAKDK
+262 DTAAAKDK
-270 EVTPL
+270 DVTPL
-275 TPDEAPGNPG
+275 TPDQAPGNPG
-285 APSAADAVP
+285 APSATDAVP

-302 DFSEGPAG
+302 DFSEGPAE
-310 NDKAMADA
+310 NDRAMADA
-318 EVTEEQLAKGNEP
+318 EVTEDQLAKGNEP

-337 SAKKTSEADAAKAP
+337 SAKKTSETDAAKAP
-351 AKGKAGE
+351 AKGKAAE

-403 KKRAEVTAKLQ
+403 KKRAEVTAKLRH
-414 KVYDGTKKDVEDTL
+414 VYDGTKKDVEDTL

-443 KSARDAFTADHKS
+443 KAARDAFTADHKS

-469 MGKGRWIKDKFAGL
+469 MGKGRWLKDKFAGL

-490 YQESRKLYVSR
+490 YQESRKLYVSK
-501 MQTVISSVA
+501 MQTVISTVA

-527 RTELKAEVDRLPADL
+527 RTELKAEVDKLPADL
-542 KQFGEDAAKDF
+542 KQFGQEAAKDF

-558 DLETTVN
+558 DLEATVN

-573 DLAQKYTAA
+573 DLAQKYTTA

-607 IVGVIKTI
+607 IVGAIKTI

-678 VKAGLDLPARFDLK
+678 VKAGLDLPAKFDLK

-708 IRARVTRKGVPD
+708 IRTRVTRKGVPD

-875 TRAIDKIVDFIA
+875 TRAIDKIVDFITK
-887 RKGKALWNKRKDKK
+887 KGKALWNKLKKDGKEGNAPAADKK
-901 GGDQNK
+901 KNPGDRSKGRDGEQQK
-907 KDRPDVR
+907 KPIRVAFAMQGEPHR
-914 LAARKAALRGWQD
+914 LTLTQSGRLLMASSREQ
-927 TARHT
+927 
-932 ADQVVSAQQLKALL
+932 ALL
-946 SNSAG
+946 AKIEAAMG
-951 SPNGVRITL
+951 SVT
-960 DVVDSQN
+960 DQD
-967 SWRVRASARSARQH
+967 
-981 ARAEEGSGWIAQGDG
+981 
-996 GQRFYTAKNLSA
+996 
-1008 FNSSLI
+1008 
-1014 SETFNELGKHD
+1014 
-1025 EASSED
+1025 
-1031 SDLRSEYRRS
+1031 
-1041 VETGK
+1041 
-1046 QIEKSQQDRLDT
+1046 QIESLSKLWRLT
-1058 KVRGLK
+1058 SALLGRGGNATQEQVR
-1064 FSVEQESFT
+1064 EH
-1073 GAKQD
+1073 AKELE
-1078 KKVRTTVRVTPNTQS
+1078 KY
-1093 ATRQVP
+1093 
-1099 LHEEEFPFTMGQAAR
+1099 
-1114 TMKIESVGDPV
+1114 GDAYG
-1125 TQLHPVKI
+1125 KDDI
-1133 PMKGNDPTTGYVVNM
+1133 
-1148 ATTPGEIA
+1148 
-1156 PTVASRYLN
+1156 
-1165 EAWVGSESNEA
+1165 A
-1176 PESRTAVVIG
+1176 PESDEPGRPNRTPAERPAKNDRKSTPRLLKLADEHRGANCVAILTVDSR
-1186 VNTYES
+1186 TYEGWS
-1192 LDEQKTESGKAS
+1192 AG
-1204 ISGAINSIDRPE
+1204 RPE
-1216 KLLMA
+1216 S
-1221 AFGFVWTPTWYK
+1221 
-1233 GKKKA
+1233 
-1238 QIDLVRK
+1238 DLDSQALSDIRTHSPAHTLGCAEVHCISQ
-1245 AYDGLESSEKEK
+1245 AYDKEYK
-1257 VLSENEGQL
+1257 KN
-1266 RKERRLPYGL
+1266 
-1276 FRDEVVR
+1276 
-1283 SPHTTDAV
+1283 
-1291 GILSKVNERVHIVN
+1291 VNEIPVEFTTV
-1305 QDADGGVTAWGGRGV
+1305 
-1320 LTEYDAFL
+1320 E
-1328 SDMEIHPTLTIGG
+1328 M
-1341 YTFEGFDWTP
+1341 
-1351 SGAPRATQLGRLVHA
+1351 VHA
-1366 LRSAMATAKARLTG
+1366 DRYKKPNSWYQKPFSACSHC
-1380 SPTARGER
+1380 SPMLDG
-1388 AQSAHLTT
+1388 LKITT
-1396 LGNRLDRTIRTAI
+1396 
-1409 SEVHPEMLYP
+1409 
-1419 TEPNM
+1419 
-1424 LIKATDS
+1424 
-1431 LHGGGIFQDDNLRPS
+1431 
-1446 PSSKQGALYGIG
+1446 
-1458 GSEGRSAKIRMM
+1458 
-1470 KNDPEGFMARY
+1470 
-1481 APGTSIGTDPLPDD
+1481 
-1495 KGRGLTVTPQNVRD
+1495 
-1509 VTSGTAFDDGIP
+1509 
-1521 RHRAYALIMQSQT
+1521 
-1534 TASAMNLARE
+1534 MN
-1544 FRMINPRLTAADEL
+1544 
-1558 RLRDEIFAHV
+1558 
-1568 ERAAEFMVDNPDVAI
+1568 
-1583 EDKNSPVE
+1583 
-1591 GILMNLR
+1591 
-1598 DSFEKAILRD
+1598 
-1608 ASTGNEELLE
+1608 
-1618 AYRKAH
+1618 
-1624 QITDRIIRTMT
+1624 
-1635 ASEMGSLWK
+1635 
-1644 DLSSSLHRISE
+1644 
-1655 SPPRS
+1655 
-1660 GR
+1660 

>member
-10 AAPPQHDAVRASHHD
+10 VTPARHDAVRAPALETVRAPVLDTGHAADHGT
-25 AVHAP
+25 ALAPTHGTAHAP
-30 DLDTSAATPDLGTT
+30 DHGSSAVAPDHDV
-44 TAAPDLGTTTATPDL
+44 AAVAPDHDVAAVAPDLRI
-59 GTTTAAPDLELAAA
+59 
-73 APDLGL
+73 
-79 SHLSRLSHSAAP
+79 SRSAAP
-91 PAERTTASP
+91 RAERATTAP

-118 VSRMVAQRYTAP
+118 VSRLVAQRYTAP
-130 VKPPPAQSA
+130 VKPSPAQSP
-139 RFRSVKADVAGKRTR
+139 RFRNVKADVAAKKTR

-209 KAIDSQ
+209 QAIDAQ

-223 DKFAKSGKA
+223 DKFAESGKA
-232 DQVKAEVDGKVTD
+232 EQVKAEVDGKVGD
-245 GKESSANDI
+245 GKEASAKDI

-270 EVTPL
+270 KVTPL
-275 TPDEAPGNPG
+275 APDQAPGNPG
-285 APSAADAVP
+285 APSATDAVP
-294 EKQPAAVT
+294 DKQPAAVT
-302 DFSEGPAG
+302 DFSEGPAR

-318 EVTEEQLAKGNEP
+318 DVTEEQLAKGNEP
-331 EFNEAL
+331 EFTEAL

-351 AKGKAGE
+351 AKGKAAE
-358 DQQLSTA
+358 NQEFSA
-365 QQNAAASGAQAMAG
+365 AKENAAASGAQAMAG
-379 LTSTRA
+379 LTATRA
-385 AAGKQV
+385 TAGKQV

-428 SGLDKKVDSAFTSGE
+428 SGLDKKVDTAFTSGE
-443 KSARDAFTADHKS
+443 KAARAAFTADHKS

-469 MGKGRWIKDKFAGL
+469 RGKGRWIKDKFAGL
-483 PKAANDL
+483 PKEANDL

-501 MQTVISSVA
+501 MQAVISSVA

-527 RTELKAEVDRLPADL
+527 RRELRAAVDKLPADL
-542 KQFGEDAAKDF
+542 KQFGEEAAKDF

-558 DLETTVN
+558 DLEATVD

-607 IVGVIKTI
+607 IVGAIKTI

-643 LGNLVK
+643 LGNLVR

-708 IRARVTRKGVPD
+708 IRTRITRKGVPD

-750 ETGDLKAT
+750 EAGDLKAT

-794 GIIDIVTFI
+794 GIIDIVTFV

-838 ALASSVPL
+838 ALATSVPL

-875 TRAIDKIVDFIA
+875 TRAIDRIVDSIA
-887 RKGKALWNKRKDKK
+887 KKGRALWRKGK
-901 GGDQNK
+901 
-907 KDRPDVR
+907 RPDR
-914 LAARKAALRGWQD
+914 SGTKQADGPGGRERRTPDGRERK
-927 TARHT
+927 T
-932 ADQVVSAQQLKALL
+932 S
-946 SNSAG
+946 
-951 SPNGVRITL
+951 
-960 DVVDSQN
+960 
-967 SWRVRASARSARQH
+967 
-981 ARAEEGSGWIAQGDG
+981 
-996 GQRFYTAKNLSA
+996 
-1008 FNSSLI
+1008 
-1014 SETFNELGKHD
+1014 
-1025 EASSED
+1025 D
-1031 SDLRSEYRRS
+1031 SDLDSRVSRELRSRNLEGASTGEVRQILDAVVRKFKKDGLKEISTSSTGEGESQVSITASPSRVIMTLRFLRALVSGLSSRFRLDDLRGGAYGSKKSKPKYGWITARVPTVAIGALKRSDGFREYIRGESKSSTKAFKKAVESYFKAHPNSNKQVPDIIADANHRGWHAEEQILSVFADNLPSYLSPPAEVAERSPNQDPWAKLMIKVTRSPCPLCATLMDATQTSVRQDWHKNFKIITSSIGLYAGGEQDFTYRR
-1041 VETGK
+1041 
-1046 QIEKSQQDRLDT
+1046 
-1058 KVRGLK
+1058 
-1064 FSVEQESFT
+1064 
-1073 GAKQD
+1073 
-1078 KKVRTTVRVTPNTQS
+1078 
-1093 ATRQVP
+1093 
-1099 LHEEEFPFTMGQAAR
+1099 
-1114 TMKIESVGDPV
+1114 PV
-1125 TQLHPVKI
+1125 
-1133 PMKGNDPTTGYVVNM
+1133 PTTGARDGGNVGMSILQNAGIEQEVLTLHDASFDDIYAAYEAGRISSADM
-1148 ATTPGEIA
+1148 A
-1156 PTVASRYLN
+1156 
-1165 EAWVGSESNEA
+1165 
-1176 PESRTAVVIG
+1176 
-1186 VNTYES
+1186 
-1192 LDEQKTESGKAS
+1192 
-1204 ISGAINSIDRPE
+1204 
-1216 KLLMA
+1216 
-1221 AFGFVWTPTWYK
+1221 GFVKMIFARNDKY
-1233 GKKKA
+1233 A
-1238 QIDLVRK
+1238 
-1245 AYDGLESSEKEK
+1245 
-1257 VLSENEGQL
+1257 N
-1266 RKERRLPYGL
+1266 
-1276 FRDEVVR
+1276 
-1283 SPHTTDAV
+1283 
-1291 GILSKVNERVHIVN
+1291 
-1305 QDADGGVTAWGGRGV
+1305 
-1320 LTEYDAFL
+1320 
-1328 SDMEIHPTLTIGG
+1328 
-1341 YTFEGFDWTP
+1341 
-1351 SGAPRATQLGRLVHA
+1351 A
-1366 LRSAMATAKARLTG
+1366 LRD
-1380 SPTARGER
+1380 
-1388 AQSAHLTT
+1388 T
-1396 LGNRLDRTIRTAI
+1396 LGQVN
-1409 SEVHPEMLYP
+1409 Y
-1419 TEPNM
+1419 
-1424 LIKATDS
+1424 
-1431 LHGGGIFQDDNLRPS
+1431 
-1446 PSSKQGALYGIG
+1446 
-1458 GSEGRSAKIRMM
+1458 
-1470 KNDPEGFMARY
+1470 
-1481 APGTSIGTDPLPDD
+1481 
-1495 KGRGLTVTPQNVRD
+1495 
-1509 VTSGTAFDDGIP
+1509 
-1521 RHRAYALIMQSQT
+1521 T
-1534 TASAMNLARE
+1534 TR
-1544 FRMINPRLTAADEL
+1544 
-1558 RLRDEIFAHV
+1558 
-1568 ERAAEFMVDNPDVAI
+1568 
-1583 EDKNSPVE
+1583 NS
-1591 GILMNLR
+1591 
-1598 DSFEKAILRD
+1598 F
-1608 ASTGNEELLE
+1608 
-1618 AYRKAH
+1618 
-1624 QITDRIIRTMT
+1624 
-1635 ASEMGSLWK
+1635 
-1644 DLSSSLHRISE
+1644 
-1655 SPPRS
+1655 
-1660 GR
+1660 

>member
-10 AAPPQHDAVRASHHD
+10 ATPPRHDAVRTPDLD

-30 DLDTSAATPDLGTT
+30 DLDAVRTPDFDAAHAADHGPALGLSRSEAPRTERA
-44 TAAPDLGTTTATPDL
+44 TAAP
-59 GTTTAAPDLELAAA
+59 
-73 APDLGL
+73 
-79 SHLSRLSHSAAP
+79 R
-91 PAERTTASP
+91 
-100 PPDRRSI
+100 PDRRSI

-118 VSRMVAQRYTAP
+118 VSRLVAQRYTAP
-130 VKPPPAQSA
+130 VKTPPAQSA
-139 RFRSVKADVAGKRTR
+139 RFRTMKADVAGKKTR

-159 PAASESKASQDAAVA
+159 PAAAESKASQDAAVA

-245 GKESSANDI
+245 GKETSAKDI

-275 TPDEAPGNPG
+275 SPDQAPGNPG
-285 APSAADAVP
+285 APSATDAVP

-302 DFSEGPAG
+302 DFSEGPAE

-331 EFNEAL
+331 EFTEAL

-351 AKGKAGE
+351 AKGKAAE

-365 QQNAAASGAQAMAG
+365 KENAAASGAQAMAG
-379 LTSTRA
+379 LTATRA
-385 AAGKQV
+385 TAGKQV

-403 KKRAEVTAKLQ
+403 KKRAEVTAKLRH
-414 KVYDGTKKDVEDTL
+414 VYDGTKKDVEDTL

-515 ELGKAKARIAKG
+515 ELGRAKARIAKG

-542 KQFGEDAAKDF
+542 KQFGEEAAKDF

-558 DLETTVN
+558 DLEATVD

-582 LNKIDEEIKKLQEAN
+582 LNKVDEEIKKLQEAN

-607 IVGVIKTI
+607 IVGAIKTI

-678 VKAGLDLPARFDLK
+678 VKAGLDLPAKFDLK

-708 IRARVTRKGVPD
+708 IRTRVTRKGVPD

-750 ETGDLKAT
+750 EAGDLKAT

-887 RKGKALWNKRKDKK
+887 KKGRALWAKLKGKDGDKKEEGGDKAKDDRKRKELPDAISQAKSIIDQHEKNNSPADTVTAELMTLRKRFSWIK
-901 GGDQNK
+901 GFSATKSATGSNFSM
-907 KDRPDVR
+907 
-914 LAARKAALRGWQD
+914 KASNHPLGPYSETEAIRD
-927 TARHT
+927 
-932 ADQVVSAQQLKALL
+932 QLKKYGPDFIKKVHTHWWESQIRRPKIASRQLWDDTVLNQTDSQAKEHLEKETTALDVKKEFYDGNNRKINADAFKGHVFGV
-946 SNSAG
+946 NSGIRKELINLLGTGALKELKTKG
-951 SPNGVRITL
+951 IVAAHDTPETL
-960 DVVDSQN
+960 DALN
-967 SWRVRASARSARQH
+967 SMDFH
-981 ARAEEGSGWIAQGDG
+981 P
-996 GQRFYTAKNLSA
+996 
-1008 FNSSLI
+1008 
-1014 SETFNELGKHD
+1014 
-1025 EASSED
+1025 
-1031 SDLRSEYRRS
+1031 
-1041 VETGK
+1041 
-1046 QIEKSQQDRLDT
+1046 
-1058 KVRGLK
+1058 
-1064 FSVEQESFT
+1064 EQET
-1073 GAKQD
+1073 YGKYD
-1078 KKVRTTVRVTPNTQS
+1078 P
-1093 ATRQVP
+1093 
-1099 LHEEEFPFTMGQAAR
+1099 FPDFA
-1114 TMKIESVGDPV
+1114 
-1125 TQLHPVKI
+1125 
-1133 PMKGNDPTTGYVVNM
+1133 
-1148 ATTPGEIA
+1148 
-1156 PTVASRYLN
+1156 
-1165 EAWVGSESNEA
+1165 
-1176 PESRTAVVIG
+1176 
-1186 VNTYES
+1186 
-1192 LDEQKTESGKAS
+1192 TESDHT
-1204 ISGAINSIDRPE
+1204 NFRP
-1216 KLLMA
+1216 
-1221 AFGFVWTPTWYK
+1221 VS
-1233 GKKKA
+1233 
-1238 QIDLVRK
+1238 V
-1245 AYDGLESSEKEK
+1245 
-1257 VLSENEGQL
+1257 VL
-1266 RKERRLPYGL
+1266 
-1276 FRDEVVR
+1276 D
-1283 SPHTTDAV
+1283 
-1291 GILSKVNERVHIVN
+1291 
-1305 QDADGGVTAWGGRGV
+1305 
-1320 LTEYDAFL
+1320 
-1328 SDMEIHPTLTIGG
+1328 
-1341 YTFEGFDWTP
+1341 
-1351 SGAPRATQLGRLVHA
+1351 
-1366 LRSAMATAKARLTG
+1366 
-1380 SPTARGER
+1380 
-1388 AQSAHLTT
+1388 
-1396 LGNRLDRTIRTAI
+1396 
-1409 SEVHPEMLYP
+1409 
-1419 TEPNM
+1419 
-1424 LIKATDS
+1424 
-1431 LHGGGIFQDDNLRPS
+1431 
-1446 PSSKQGALYGIG
+1446 
-1458 GSEGRSAKIRMM
+1458 EGRSTADTRVTTVTTAAGKTFTVTQDI
-1470 KNDPEGFMARY
+1470 KSG
-1481 APGTSIGTDPLPDD
+1481 L
-1495 KGRGLTVTPQNVRD
+1495 KLTVEGQDLQLKEPGDPRGVTQNSPGFIANQQLNRSHVIADWFGGSGYRD
-1509 VTSGTAFDDGIP
+1509 
-1521 RHRAYALIMQSQT
+1521 
-1534 TASAMNLARE
+1534 AMNL
-1544 FRMINPRLTAADEL
+1544 
-1558 RLRDEIFAHV
+1558 V
-1568 ERAAEFMVDNPDVAI
+1568 
-1583 EDKNSPVE
+1583 
-1591 GILMNLR
+1591 
-1598 DSFEKAILRD
+1598 
-1608 ASTGNEELLE
+1608 
-1618 AYRKAH
+1618 
-1624 QITDRIIRTMT
+1624 T
-1635 ASEMGSLWK
+1635 ASEHYNKRIMGDAESDIAGEVEAFATKHGLTRAQVSMNLKVTVTFGELLK
-1644 DLSSSLHRISE
+1644 DVFLTNIQNQEWYKRGEAASE
-1655 SPPRS
+1655 AQLKKLINTLMNPPVRRVMGAFYEYTFTSRVSDIPAKYGSRPIQSDDHLFIKRS
-1660 GR
+1660 AQL